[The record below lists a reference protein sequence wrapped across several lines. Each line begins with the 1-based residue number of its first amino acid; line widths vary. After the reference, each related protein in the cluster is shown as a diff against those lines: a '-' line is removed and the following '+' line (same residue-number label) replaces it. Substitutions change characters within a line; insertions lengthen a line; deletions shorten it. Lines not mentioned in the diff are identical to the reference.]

1 MLWQLQIWGGDVRL
15 AVLAGLLFGVF
26 FNSTIVRL
34 FRLAPRKER
43 EAWAAAAHTD
53 KAPADGSI
61 PGPVRETVE
70 MLVSVVI
77 LVVLLKSFD
86 AEAYVIPTGS
96 MAETLLGDQKWV
108 VCPSCGYR
116 FPVDCSDQVDPM
128 KANHVWVSGCTCPNC
143 LQHISF
149 TGRNQSGG
157 DLAGTSEVPDPECA
171 GGDRILA
178 AKFMYDLFGA
188 TPDRLDVV
196 VFKYPGDGSF
206 PPRGS
211 FKDGV
216 PINFIKRLIGLPG
229 ETILIHNGDLYAL
242 SPDKGLHYP
251 DDLKIAAETT
261 QGMDPARRLWEARFL
276 HKNDPEALKRF
287 ADHEFQIIRKPPET
301 VLAMRRIVYDNDHP
315 AKDLHAARWAD
326 RDKDGAWKADDAHGF
341 RLASADDKV
350 HWLGYRHLL
359 RGQEDKPQLITDF
372 MGYNTPDPDHMPS
385 GVNWVDDLILDCEV
399 QPDQAQ
405 GELTL
410 ELSKGV
416 DRFQARF
423 DLATGECRLLRVGEE
438 KPLASQPTALKGGG
452 KHTVRFADVDQRL
465 TVWVDDALPFG
476 DGVTYQA
483 PKRTG
488 RRSRGRRKTT
498 CSRRASA

>member
-1 MLWQLQIWGGDVRL
+1 
-15 AVLAGLLFGVF
+15 
-26 FNSTIVRL
+26 
-34 FRLAPRKER
+34 
-43 EAWAAAAHTD
+43 
-53 KAPADGSI
+53 
-61 PGPVRETVE
+61 
-70 MLVSVVI
+70 
-77 LVVLLKSFD
+77 
-86 AEAYVIPTGS
+86 
-96 MAETLLGDQKWV
+96 
-108 VCPSCGYR
+108 
-116 FPVDCSDQVDPM
+116 
-128 KANHVWVSGCTCPNC
+128 
-143 LQHISF
+143 
-149 TGRNQSGG
+149 
-157 DLAGTSEVPDPECA
+157 
-171 GGDRILA
+171 
-178 AKFMYDLFGA
+178 
-188 TPDRLDVV
+188 
-196 VFKYPGDGSF
+196 
-206 PPRGS
+206 
-211 FKDGV
+211 
-216 PINFIKRLIGLPG
+216 
-229 ETILIHNGDLYAL
+229 
-242 SPDKGLHYP
+242 
-251 DDLKIAAETT
+251 
-261 QGMDPARRLWEARFL
+261 MDPARRLWEARFL
-276 HKNDPEALKRF
+276 HKNDPQALKRF

-483 PKRTG
+483 PEKDGKTIEGATENDLQPASVGVKGTAAAVRGLRLWRDTYYTTALDGNPANPDWRDELPDDGPGVNFADPTTWGKLSRLPTRTHVRAAG
-488 RRSRGRRKTT
+488 KLPLPGRQQPAQLRRPILGPRPRPAPAGQGPRRLLPARSPGTHSLSRQEGAMTTGEVDHPRALRRNGSHGPVAPCELSGLFRAGANRTASLPRPDVQGHGGPGVFARRHQGGGPLPPAGPLRRSLDDPNHGRQDHDGAHRP
-498 CSRRASA
+498 SL